1 MWVND
6 NVIVMKEHTVKKG
19 KVKLRALC
27 AGIIKKHLGQIGI
40 SDETSE
46 FLVECENGDLIE
58 VSEDYLKA
66 V

>member
-6 NVIVMKEHTVKKG
+6 NVIVMQEHIIKKG
-19 KVKLRALC
+19 RVKLKALC
-27 AGIIKKHLGQIGI
+27 AGIIKQHLRKIGI